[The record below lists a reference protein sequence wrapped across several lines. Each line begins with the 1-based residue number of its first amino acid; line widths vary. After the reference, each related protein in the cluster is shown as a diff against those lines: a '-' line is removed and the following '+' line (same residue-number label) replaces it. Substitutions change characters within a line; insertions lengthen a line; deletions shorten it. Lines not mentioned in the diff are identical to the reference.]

1 MKVEVKEIEPLR
13 LEVSVEIPQDLVDS
27 TFDEIYRKLQK
38 ETKVPGFRPG
48 KAPKNI
54 IKARFGE
61 YAKIE
66 AIETIFRENYPKI
79 IEEVKAKPIKEPD
92 IKELDFDEGKPLKF
106 KLLMEVH
113 PEFELKDY
121 ENIEIEVKKYII
133 TDEFVD
139 SYIEKL
145 RENFAE
151 YREKAGVVSEGDMV
165 IFEYEAFE
173 GERPLQEKK
182 IEGVTHVAGSS
193 RDVQD
198 GPNHFLLQQL
208 DSALMGKGV
217 GEEFTFQ
224 ATYPEN
230 FPDKNLAGKTITF
243 KGKIISIKERILPEL
258 DEKFFEKFN
267 VTNLEAL
274 KEKVRTELEM
284 EYKRLAKREAMGK
297 IVEKLVE
304 MHNFPVPP
312 TIFESVFQEKLK
324 NYEMDLRLRGIEPK
338 EEDLKKVKEELK
350 KEAINE
356 VKAEYIISKIAEKE
370 GIEVTRDEIERN
382 VELMARSVNTTI
394 EKMAEFLR
402 STGKLAKII
411 ENIGFSK
418 TLEALLEKIKTKEV
432 EVELKPKTKGEE

>member
-1 MKVEVKEIEPLR
+1 
-13 LEVSVEIPQDLVDS
+13 
-27 TFDEIYRKLQK
+27 
-38 ETKVPGFRPG
+38 
-48 KAPKNI
+48 
-54 IKARFGE
+54 
-61 YAKIE
+61 
-66 AIETIFRENYPKI
+66 
-79 IEEVKAKPIKEPD
+79 
-92 IKELDFDEGKPLKF
+92 
-106 KLLMEVH
+106 
-113 PEFELKDY
+113 
-121 ENIEIEVKKYII
+121 
-133 TDEFVD
+133 
-139 SYIEKL
+139 
-145 RENFAE
+145 
-151 YREKAGVVSEGDMV
+151 
-165 IFEYEAFE
+165 
-173 GERPLQEKK
+173 
-182 IEGVTHVAGSS
+182 
-193 RDVQD
+193 
-198 GPNHFLLQQL
+198 
-208 DSALMGKGV
+208 
-217 GEEFTFQ
+217 
-224 ATYPEN
+224 
-230 FPDKNLAGKTITF
+230 
-243 KGKIISIKERILPEL
+243 
-258 DEKFFEKFN
+258 
-267 VTNLEAL
+267 
-274 KEKVRTELEM
+274 
-284 EYKRLAKREAMGK
+284 MGK